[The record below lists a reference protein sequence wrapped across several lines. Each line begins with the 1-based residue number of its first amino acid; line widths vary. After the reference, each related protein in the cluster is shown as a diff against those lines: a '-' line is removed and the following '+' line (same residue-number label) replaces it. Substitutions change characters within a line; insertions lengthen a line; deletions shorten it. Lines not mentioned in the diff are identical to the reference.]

1 MYRRHYILALH
12 IMPPKVACQPGMTM
26 QTEIEIKFFVS
37 QDIQQPLSK
46 LMNSLEIISSSQVEL
61 GNVYFDTP
69 ALDLRRLE
77 MGLRIRRSDDFAEQ
91 TIKCRGQVVGGLHAR
106 PEYNAP
112 VHGDVPL
119 LAAFPA
125 ELWPS
130 LVVRDDIQ
138 AGLVAQFRTDFL
150 RRHWLVAFEGA
161 EIELAWDQGE
171 IVGSLGKTCI
181 DELELELKSG
191 DARALFGLAEQLAG
205 LGGVRLGAQSKAQR
219 GYRLAGLGKPLA
231 LQSLPAINGTDA
243 AMRITAGLQH
253 WQHHEQYWLEQ
264 ADPEQRRLALQEIR
278 QGIALIVD
286 AAAPRA
292 PVWLAV
298 LTDLS
303 THLALLAQAPV
314 DAGWQVALST
324 LFHRADYVRLQLA
337 IAAWLHAK
345 V

>member
-1 MYRRHYILALH
+1 
-12 IMPPKVACQPGMTM
+12 M

-37 QDIQQPLSK
+37 QDIQQSLSN
-46 LMNSLEIISSSQVEL
+46 LLNSIEITSNAQVEL

-69 ALDLRRLE
+69 TLDLRRLE

-112 VHGDVPL
+112 VYGDVPRL
-119 LAAFPA
+119 SAFPDDIF
-125 ELWPS
+125 PS
-130 LVVRDDIQ
+130 LSVRDEIQ
-138 AGLVAQFRTDFL
+138 GKLVAQFRTDFL
-150 RRHWLVAFEGA
+150 RRHWLIAFEGA

-171 IVGSLGKTCI
+171 IIGSLGKTAI
-181 DELELELKSG
+181 NELELELKSG
-191 DARALFGLAEQLAG
+191 DASALFALAERLAG

-231 LQSLPAINGTDA
+231 LQPLPVVNGVDA
-243 AMRITAGLQH
+243 AMRITLGLQH

-278 QGIALIVD
+278 QGIALVIEAAGRLVAPTWLD
-286 AAAPRA
+286 ALITQSA
-292 PVWLAV
+292 
-298 LTDLS
+298 
-303 THLALLAQAPV
+303 HLALLAQDVAEPE
-314 DAGWQVALST
+314 WQMALSA

-337 IAAWLHAK
+337 IAAWLHATA
-345 V
+345 

>member
-46 LMNSLEIISSSQVEL
+46 LLNSLEIISSSQVEL

-171 IVGSLGKTCI
+171 IVGSLGKVAI

-278 QGIALIVD
+278 QGVALIVD

-314 DAGWQVALST
+314 DAGWQAALST

-337 IAAWLHAK
+337 IAAWLHAGT
-345 V
+345 

>member
-1 MYRRHYILALH
+1 MYHRHYILAFH
-12 IMPPKVACQPGMTM
+12 IVPPKVACQPGMTM

-37 QDIQQPLSK
+37 QDIQCPLSK
-46 LMNSLEIISSSQVEL
+46 LLNSLEIISSSQVDL

-69 ALDLRRLE
+69 TLDLRRLE

-112 VHGDVPL
+112 VQGDVPL

-130 LVVRDDIQ
+130 LVVRDEIQ
-138 AGLVAQFRTDFL
+138 TRLVAQFRTDFL
-150 RRHWLVAFEGA
+150 RRYWLIAFEGA

-191 DARALFGLAEQLAG
+191 DARALLGLAEQLAG

-219 GYRLAGLGKPLA
+219 GYRLAGLGKPLT
-231 LQSLPAINGTDA
+231 LQSLPVANGSDA
-243 AMRITAGLQH
+243 VMRITSGLQH

-264 ADPEQRRLALQEIR
+264 ADPEQRQLALLAIR
-278 QGIALIVD
+278 QGVTLIVD
-286 AAAPRA
+286 AAATQA
-292 PVWLAV
+292 PVWLAA

-303 THLALLAQAPV
+303 THLALLAQEPA
-314 DAGWQVALST
+314 DTGWQAALST
-324 LFHRADYVRLQLA
+324 LFHRVDYVRLQLA
-337 IAAWLHAK
+337 IAAWLHA
-345 V
+345 VA

>member
-46 LMNSLEIISSSQVEL
+46 LLNSLEIISSSQVEI

-171 IVGSLGKTCI
+171 IVGSLGKVAI

-278 QGIALIVD
+278 QGVALIVD

-303 THLALLAQAPV
+303 THLALLAQASA
-314 DAGWQVALST
+314 DAGWQATLST

-337 IAAWLHAK
+337 IAAWLHAGT
-345 V
+345 

>member
-37 QDIQQPLSK
+37 QDIQRPLSK
-46 LMNSLEIISSSQVEL
+46 LLNSLEIISSSQVEI

-171 IVGSLGKTCI
+171 IVGSLGKVAI

-243 AMRITAGLQH
+243 AMGITAGLQH

-278 QGIALIVD
+278 QGVALIVD

-292 PVWLAV
+292 PVWLAA

-303 THLALLAQAPV
+303 THLALLAQAPA
-314 DAGWQVALST
+314 DAGWQAALST

>member
-46 LMNSLEIISSSQVEL
+46 LLNSLEIISSSQVEL

-69 ALDLRRLE
+69 TLDLRRLE

-130 LVVRDDIQ
+130 QVVRDDIQ

-171 IVGSLGKTCI
+171 IVGSLGKVAI

-219 GYRLAGLGKPLA
+219 GYLLAGLGKPLA

-243 AMRITAGLQH
+243 AMGITAGLQH

-278 QGIALIVD
+278 QGVALIVD

-292 PVWLAV
+292 PEWLAV

-303 THLALLAQAPV
+303 THLALLAQAPA
-314 DAGWQVALST
+314 DAGWQATLST

-337 IAAWLHAK
+337 IAAWLHAGT
-345 V
+345 

>member
-46 LMNSLEIISSSQVEL
+46 LLNSLEIISSSQVEL

-69 ALDLRRLE
+69 TLDLRRLE
-77 MGLRIRRSDDFAEQ
+77 MGLRVRRSDDFAEQ

-219 GYRLAGLGKPLA
+219 GYLLAGLGKPLA

-243 AMRITAGLQH
+243 AMGITAGLQH

-264 ADPEQRRLALQEIR
+264 VDPEQRRLALQEIR
-278 QGIALIVD
+278 QGVALIVD
-286 AAAPRA
+286 AVAPRA
-292 PVWLAV
+292 PVWLAA

-303 THLALLAQAPV
+303 THLALLAQASA
-314 DAGWQVALST
+314 DAGWQATLSM

-337 IAAWLHAK
+337 IAAWLHAGT
-345 V
+345 

>member
-1 MYRRHYILALH
+1 MYRRHYILALR
-12 IMPPKVACQPGMTM
+12 IMSPKVACQPGMTM

-46 LMNSLEIISSSQVEL
+46 LLNSLEIISNSQVEL

-69 ALDLRRLE
+69 TLALRQLE

-112 VHGDVPL
+112 VEGDFPR
-119 LAAFPA
+119 LAAFPV

-130 LVVRDDIQ
+130 LMARDEIQ
-138 AGLVAQFRTDFL
+138 GKLVAQFRTDFL

-181 DELELELKSG
+181 NELELELKSG
-191 DARALFGLAEQLAG
+191 DARALFGLAGQLAG
-205 LGGVRLGAQSKAQR
+205 LGGIRLGAQSKAQR
-219 GYRLAGLGKPLA
+219 GYRLAGLGKPLT
-231 LQSLPAINGTDA
+231 LQSLPVAIGADA
-243 AMRITAGLQH
+243 AIRITSGLQH

-264 ADPEQRRLALQEIR
+264 ADPEQRRLALCEIR
-278 QGIALIVD
+278 QGVGLIID
-286 AAAPRA
+286 AAGACAPA
-292 PVWLAV
+292 WLAA

-303 THLALLAQAPV
+303 ASLALLAQDPGDVGLQA
-314 DAGWQVALST
+314 ALST
-324 LFHRADYVRLQLA
+324 QFHHADYVRLQLA
-337 IAAWLHAK
+337 IAAWLH
-345 V
+345 VGT

>member
-46 LMNSLEIISSSQVEL
+46 LLNSLEIISSSQVEL

-119 LAAFPA
+119 LAAFPT

-130 LVVRDDIQ
+130 LAVRDDIQ

-278 QGIALIVD
+278 QGVALIVE

-292 PVWLAV
+292 PVWLAA

-303 THLALLAQAPV
+303 IHLALLAQASA
-314 DAGWQVALST
+314 DAGWQATLSM

-337 IAAWLHAK
+337 IAAWLHAGT
-345 V
+345 

>member
-1 MYRRHYILALH
+1 
-12 IMPPKVACQPGMTM
+12 M

-46 LMNSLEIISSSQVEL
+46 LLNSLEIISSSQVEL

-69 ALDLRRLE
+69 TLDLRQLE

-119 LAAFPA
+119 LAAFPV

-130 LVVRDDIQ
+130 VVVRDEIQ
-138 AGLVAQFRTDFL
+138 GKLVAQFRTDFL

-231 LQSLPAINGTDA
+231 LQSLPVANGVDA

-264 ADPEQRRLALQEIR
+264 ADSEPRRLALQEIR
-278 QGIALIVD
+278 QGVAFIVE

-292 PVWLAV
+292 PVWLAT

-303 THLALLAQAPV
+303 THLALLAQAPA
-314 DAGWQVALST
+314 DTERQAALSM

-337 IAAWLHAK
+337 IAAWLHAGA
-345 V
+345 

>member
-46 LMNSLEIISSSQVEL
+46 LLNSLEIISSSQVEL

-69 ALDLRRLE
+69 TLDLRRLE

-138 AGLVAQFRTDFL
+138 VRLAAQFRTDFL

-171 IVGSLGKTCI
+171 IVGSLGKVAI

-278 QGIALIVD
+278 QGVALIVE

-292 PVWLAV
+292 PVWLAA

-303 THLALLAQAPV
+303 IHLALLAQASA
-314 DAGWQVALST
+314 DAGWQATLSM

-337 IAAWLHAK
+337 IAAWLHAGT
-345 V
+345 

>member
-1 MYRRHYILALH
+1 
-12 IMPPKVACQPGMTM
+12 M

-46 LMNSLEIISSSQVEL
+46 LLNSLEIISSSQVEL

-69 ALDLRRLE
+69 TLDLRRLE

-130 LVVRDDIQ
+130 QVVRDDIQ

-171 IVGSLGKTCI
+171 IVGSLGKVAI

-219 GYRLAGLGKPLA
+219 GYLLAGLGKPLA

-243 AMRITAGLQH
+243 AMGITAGLQH

-278 QGIALIVD
+278 QGVALIVD

-292 PVWLAV
+292 PEWLAV

-303 THLALLAQAPV
+303 THLALLAQAPA
-314 DAGWQVALST
+314 DAGWQATLST

-337 IAAWLHAK
+337 IAAWLHAGT
-345 V
+345 

>member
-1 MYRRHYILALH
+1 MYRRHYILAFH

-46 LMNSLEIISSSQVEL
+46 LLNSLEIISSSQVEL

-69 ALDLRRLE
+69 TLDLRQLE

-119 LAAFPA
+119 LAAFPV

-130 LVVRDDIQ
+130 VVVRDEIQ
-138 AGLVAQFRTDFL
+138 GKLVAQFRTDFL

-231 LQSLPAINGTDA
+231 LQSLPVANGVDA

-264 ADPEQRRLALQEIR
+264 ADSEPRRLALQEIR
-278 QGIALIVD
+278 QGVAFIVE

-292 PVWLAV
+292 PVWLAT

-303 THLALLAQAPV
+303 THLALLAQAPA
-314 DAGWQVALST
+314 DTERQAALSM

-337 IAAWLHAK
+337 IAAWLHAGA
-345 V
+345 

>member
-1 MYRRHYILALH
+1 
-12 IMPPKVACQPGMTM
+12 M

-46 LMNSLEIISSSQVEL
+46 LLNSLEIISSSQVEL

-69 ALDLRRLE
+69 TLDLRRLE

-264 ADPEQRRLALQEIR
+264 ADPELRRLALQEIR
-278 QGIALIVD
+278 QGVALIVD

-303 THLALLAQAPV
+303 THLALLAQAPA
-314 DAGWQVALST
+314 DAGWQAALST

>member
-1 MYRRHYILALH
+1 MYRRHYILAFH

-46 LMNSLEIISSSQVEL
+46 LLNSLEIISSSQVEL

-69 ALDLRRLE
+69 TLDLRQLE

-119 LAAFPA
+119 LAAFPV

-130 LVVRDDIQ
+130 LVVRDEIQ
-138 AGLVAQFRTDFL
+138 AKLVAQFRTDFL

-231 LQSLPAINGTDA
+231 LQSLPVANGVDA

-264 ADPEQRRLALQEIR
+264 ADSEPRRLALQEIR
-278 QGIALIVD
+278 QGVAFIVE

-292 PVWLAV
+292 PVWLAA

-303 THLALLAQAPV
+303 THLALLAQAPA
-314 DAGWQVALST
+314 DAGWQATLSM

-337 IAAWLHAK
+337 IAAWLHAGA
-345 V
+345 